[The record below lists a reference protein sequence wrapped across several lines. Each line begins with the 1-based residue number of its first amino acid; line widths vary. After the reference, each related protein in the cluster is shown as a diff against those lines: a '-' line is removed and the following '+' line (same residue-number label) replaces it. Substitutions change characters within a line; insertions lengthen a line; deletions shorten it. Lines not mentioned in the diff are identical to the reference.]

1 MRLFRQFDEGDPLYI
16 VDEADAADDPL
27 AYMLPEDDERAL
39 VDNDVIVLVILCS
52 ICYSSLKIQFPFFH
66 HMHII

>member
-39 VDNDVIVLVILCS
+39 VDNDVIVLVIL
-52 ICYSSLKIQFPFFH
+52 
-66 HMHII
+66 